1 MIKVVAIH
9 QPNFFPWLGYFDKIR
24 RSDIFIL
31 LDDVQFS
38 KTGGVWS
45 NRVKVLINGEGRWL
59 TAPVERNFHGTRNV
73 NQMYFSNQD
82 DWRGKVVKT
91 LASAY
96 KRAPYFDET
105 YSFISPLILNPEN
118 NVAEYNIYAIKS
130 LAVAFGYPINS
141 IFRSSDLAT
150 ESTATERLVALT
162 TKVGG
167 QAYLCGGG
175 AAGYQEDE
183 IFHKA
188 GLNLLYQNFIN
199 PSYFQFNTQEFVG
212 GLSLVDALMNV
223 GFNGVKELLR
233 QDTQ

>member
-1 MIKVVAIH
+1 
-9 QPNFFPWLGYFDKIR
+9 
-24 RSDIFIL
+24 

-38 KTGGVWS
+38 KTGGAWS
-45 NRVKVLINGEGRWL
+45 NRVKVLINGEGRWM
-59 TAPVERNFHGTRNV
+59 TVPVERNFHGTRNV
-73 NQMYFSNQD
+73 NQMFFSHKEA
-82 DWRGKVVKT
+82 WRGRVVKT

-105 YSFISPLILNPEN
+105 YSIIAPLILNPEN

-130 LAVAFGYPINS
+130 LAAAFGYPIKS
-141 IFRSSDLAT
+141 IVRSSDLAT
-150 ESTATERLVALT
+150 ESTATERLVELT

-199 PSYFQFNTQEFVG
+199 PSYFHFNAQEFIA
-212 GLSLVDALMNV
+212 GLSIVDALMNI
-223 GFNGVKELLR
+223 GFDGVRELLL
-233 QDTQ
+233 QDAQ